1 MISAERQILLAI
13 AAGCTLKSHRSL
25 DGEKVFRLHP
35 LDTPA
40 QDLEQTIVESLRR
53 QGLIDSNKKFPAA
66 TYLLT
71 EKGRQ
76 AVTGLGED
84 PDDLPLTARRWGNEE

>member
-1 MISAERQILLAI
+1 MRDERRVLRAV
-13 AAGCTLKSHRSL
+13 AAGWTLKVHRTL
-25 DGEKVFRLHP
+25 DGEKVYRLHP
-35 LDTPA
+35 LDAAP
-40 QDLEQTIVESLRR
+40 VEEVDGRVVEALRE

-76 AVTGLGED
+76 AVLAMGEEA
-84 PDDLPLTARRWGNEE
+84 DDLPLTARGWGEEG